1 MGTVHQLRWGRLR
14 RRPSAMRRVNVF
26 WPGLLL
32 ILGILPI
39 AAAIGSKAIALWPPH
54 DVTASDI
61 GRPHPMTGVVVPVVD
76 GDTLD
81 VGRER
86 IRLIGIDALELHQT
100 CRDGQAREWQ
110 CGRAAKTRLAEL
122 VSQGGVSCTPHSYDR
137 YGRTLAVCS
146 AGNIPDLG
154 EMLVREGYAMNFALG
169 HSGYPAAE
177 REAQSARRGVWQG
190 EYESPRNWRRRHPR
204 AG

>member
-1 MGTVHQLRWGRLR
+1 
-14 RRPSAMRRVNVF
+14 MRRVNVF

-32 ILGILPI
+32 ILGILT
-39 AAAIGSKAIALWPPH
+39 H
-54 DVTASDI
+54 R
-61 GRPHPMTGVVVPVVD
+61 GRN
-76 GDTLD
+76 
-81 VGRER
+81 
-86 IRLIGIDALELHQT
+86 
-100 CRDGQAREWQ
+100 
-110 CGRAAKTRLAEL
+110 RAAKTRLAEL
-122 VSQGGVSCTPHSYDR
+122 VSQGGVSCTPHGYDR

>member
-14 RRPSAMRRVNVF
+14 RRSLGYATRKR
-26 WPGLLL
+26 LLA
-32 ILGILPI
+32 GPFTY
-39 AAAIGSKAIALWPPH
+39 SRH
-54 DVTASDI
+54 STHR
-61 GRPHPMTGVVVPVVD
+61 GRN
-76 GDTLD
+76 
-81 VGRER
+81 
-86 IRLIGIDALELHQT
+86 
-100 CRDGQAREWQ
+100 
-110 CGRAAKTRLAEL
+110 RAAKTRLAEL